1 MTHQIIEKIE
11 QKMRAHLNVEQ
22 QNILHNALLQCLS
35 EEIVQSGESGT
46 ENFVK
51 IFLAAKISST
61 GSAVSVTR
69 MVSPMPIHSSPPMPM
84 ADLIMPMEGVPASVT
99 PRCRG

>member
-51 IFLAAKISST
+51 IFLSSAFKT
-61 GSAVSVTR
+61 LPLPSHQR
-69 MVSPMPIHSSPPMPM
+69 
-84 ADLIMPMEGVPASVT
+84 EGVFYSLHA
-99 PRCRG
+99 RF

>member
-51 IFLAAKISST
+51 IFLAAKRVEGCSEKTVRYYDST
-61 GSAVSVTR
+61 IRNVLSAIGKDINQVTT
-69 MVSPMPIHSSPPMPM
+69 
-84 ADLIMPMEGVPASVT
+84 DD
-99 PRCRG
+99 

>member
-35 EEIVQSGESGT
+35 EAPET
-46 ENFVK
+46 E
-51 IFLAAKISST
+51 
-61 GSAVSVTR
+61 R
-69 MVSPMPIHSSPPMPM
+69 
-84 ADLIMPMEGVPASVT
+84 
-99 PRCRG
+99 